1 MCGSEECSET
11 SVDTSVSTPEFT
23 PPEPLAE
30 VAEAPVETLDTTPSY
45 AGDTLPDEVQNSLD
59 DAARQLRWEAEET
72 RVDAEN
78 AIEHLRTDA
87 ENEAE
92 KAQDAIDERLK
103 NERDDAERAE
113 RWAEDEARA
122 EAEWEANQ
130 ALKDAETPLDES
142 LAGDVSSETE
152 ETLPEEA
159 VTETEEASEPEVA
172 ETPAEEEGENRQP
185 EEAPPEEA
193 AKQESE
199 ELAETEEGVHEE
211 VVTEATEA
219 EQSEDAAVP
228 ETEETSSDE
237 ETSEPE
243 ATEAEQSED
252 AAVPETEETS
262 SDEETSEPEVAET
275 PTEEEGENE
284 QFEEVPSEEEAMH
297 LSTEATLGETWEA
310 DASEQSE
317 ASEQASL
324 TLADITMT
332 TPEGETVPADV
343 LFRPGGEQA
352 ETLRCEIEHPFVSD
366 LESSRNFK
374 YGERMMQNMET
385 LEKDD
390 NPLNLLLLAEPAIKK
405 RDLDQ
410 IDADF
415 NAMLEYEF
423 AKRRVGAD
431 YVDDCG
437 PAFPEA
443 GDANR
448 ERND

>member
-193 AKQESE
+193 AEQESE
-199 ELAETEEGVHEE
+199 EVAETEEGVHEE
-211 VVTEATEA
+211 VVT
-219 EQSEDAAVP
+219 
-228 ETEETSSDE
+228 
-237 ETSEPE
+237 E

-310 DASEQSE
+310 DASEQSD

-352 ETLRCEIEHPFVSD
+352 ETLRCEIGDPFVSD
-366 LESSRNFK
+366 LELYRNLK
-374 YGERMMQNMET
+374 RGERMGERWQ
-385 LEKDD
+385 DFGD
-390 NPLNLLLLAEPAIKK
+390 GNPLNLLLLAEPAVMK

-410 IDADF
+410 IDSDVDALLD
-415 NAMLEYEF
+415 YEI
-423 AKRRVGAD
+423 ARKRVREDTVL
-431 YVDDCG
+431 DCG

-443 GDANR
+443 GDADR
-448 ERND
+448 ETQ

>member
-1 MCGSEECSET
+1 M
-11 SVDTSVSTPEFT
+11 
-23 PPEPLAE
+23 
-30 VAEAPVETLDTTPSY
+30 
-45 AGDTLPDEVQNSLD
+45 
-59 DAARQLRWEAEET
+59 
-72 RVDAEN
+72 
-78 AIEHLRTDA
+78 
-87 ENEAE
+87 
-92 KAQDAIDERLK
+92 
-103 NERDDAERAE
+103 
-113 RWAEDEARA
+113 
-122 EAEWEANQ
+122 
-130 ALKDAETPLDES
+130 
-142 LAGDVSSETE
+142 
-152 ETLPEEA
+152 
-159 VTETEEASEPEVA
+159 
-172 ETPAEEEGENRQP
+172 
-185 EEAPPEEA
+185 
-193 AKQESE
+193 
-199 ELAETEEGVHEE
+199 
-211 VVTEATEA
+211 VTEATEA

-228 ETEETSSDE
+228 ETEEASSDE
-237 ETSEPE
+237 ESSEQEVAETPAEEEGENEQSEEVEETEEGAPEEVVTE

-252 AAVPETEETS
+252 VAVPETEETS

-310 DASEQSE
+310 DASEQSD

-352 ETLRCEIEHPFVSD
+352 ETLQCEIGDPFVSD

-443 GDANR
+443 GDADR